1 MSMTSTEKTL
11 WLLPSVARPIS
22 YIWVAV
28 SSFIQN
34 VMELHQD
41 IHAAIHWTS
50 PRLPRE
56 PYNWSLESRP
66 INACIKYTSSC
77 LCITV
82 FFPCLYYG
90 WKLRYQRHYKFN
102 HNWFIFQTPIFRDQF
117 LWAPYPLVRSS
128 ASSSASNALIFGET
142 PEGVRDMAGILRC
155 FGWIGWRIA

>member
-50 PRLPRE
+50 PRLPGNRIIGLWKAVQLTHVSNTLDLVCVLLYFIHMSLWLKIAI
-56 PYNWSLESRP
+56 PKALQIWSQL
-66 INACIKYTSSC
+66 IH
-77 LCITV
+77 
-82 FFPCLYYG
+82 FPNT
-90 WKLRYQRHYKFN
+90 H
-102 HNWFIFQTPIFRDQF
+102 
-117 LWAPYPLVRSS
+117 LWWSARSS

-142 PEGVRDMAGILRC
+142 PEGVGDMAGILRC
-155 FGWIGWRIA
+155 FGWSIA